1 MKAKFCADFETTT
14 DKEDCRVWAAG
25 LINIYTQKFLYTNNI
40 DDFMKKILNIEE
52 AVIYFHNLKFDG
64 EFILY
69 WLFNNGFAHSRAR
82 HPNEKEFITLISDKG
97 AFYSMEICYNDNITK
112 IIDSLKILPFKVEA
126 LPKMFGIEDKKLIID
141 YTKKREIGHMLTQA
155 EIDYLKNDVTIVS
168 KALKILFDE
177 GHTKMTQGS
186 NALADYKKTI
196 GTKNFKKC
204 YPPPNY
210 DHDIRQSYRGGFT
223 YVNPKFAGKII
234 SEGLVFDVNS
244 LYPSVMKNDVLPIG
258 EGIFFNGK
266 YKPDKIYN
274 LYVQMFRCQFEL
286 KPGHIPTIQLKNL
299 SIFKVNEYV
308 ESSKD
313 EIITLC
319 LTSVDL
325 ELFFKHYDVYNLE
338 YISGWKFRGVN
349 GMFDDYINKW
359 YKVKEKATIEKNN
372 GMRTLAKLMLNAL
385 YGKFGLN
392 PKVKSKIPYMLEGNV
407 KYEISLPETREP
419 IYIPMASFITAYA
432 RKKTIES
439 AQKLYDRFIYADTD
453 SLHLLGN
460 EIPNEIEIS
469 DTKLGDWKL
478 EGKFTKAKFLRQK
491 CYVEE
496 IDNKLNVT
504 CAGMPEACHKY
515 VTFDNFEFGN
525 KFAGKLQQKRVKG
538 GIVLL
543 DIDFTLKP

>member
-82 HPNEKEFITLISDKG
+82 HPNEKEFTTLISDKG

-112 IIDSLKILPFKVEA
+112 IIDSLKILPFKVET

-141 YTKKREIGHMLTQA
+141 YTKKREIGHKLTQD
-155 EIDYLKNDVTIVS
+155 EVDYLKNDVTIVS

-266 YKPDKIYN
+266 YEPDKIYN
-274 LYVQMFRCQFEL
+274 LYVQMFRCQFEI

-359 YKVKEKATIEKNN
+359 YKIKEQATIEKNN

-392 PKVKSKIPYMLEGNV
+392 PKVKSKIPYMLDGNV

-469 DTKLGDWKL
+469 DTKLGAWKL

-515 VTFDNFEFGN
+515 VTFDNFKFGN

-538 GIVLL
+538 GIILL